1 MSTDNG
7 GESDR
12 LIGQGLALSLF
23 RTFLGS
29 GLFGAFSRSGGGLAL
44 VDGFVGRSRLL
55 SGRRLLGGGL
65 LGRSLLSRSLLS
77 GCLPSGSGLA
87 GGFLD
92 GSFLGG
98 GLSGSRLRPETRC
111 HGKEE
116 LGTDTSRGEQ
126 LL

>member
-55 SGRRLLGGGL
+55 SGRRFLGGGL
-65 LGRSLLSRSLLS
+65 LGRRLLSRRLLSGSLLS
-77 GCLPSGSGLA
+77 GSVLA
-87 GGFLD
+87 

-98 GLSGSRLRPETRC
+98 SFLCGALRGSRLGADFLRRRLP
-111 HGKEE
+111 
-116 LGTDTSRGEQ
+116 RGG
-126 LL
+126 LFPR

>member
-55 SGRRLLGGGL
+55 SGRRFLGGGL
-65 LGRSLLSRSLLS
+65 LGRSLLSRSLPR
-77 GCLPSGSGLA
+77 GRLPRGSV
-87 GGFLD
+87 LD
-92 GSFLGG
+92 GSFLAWRFIGG
-98 GLSGSRLRPETRC
+98 RICRSRLGQGFLRGRLRRGGRLRP
-111 HGKEE
+111 G
-116 LGTDTSRGEQ
+116 GGG
-126 LL
+126 

>member
-44 VDGFVGRSRLL
+44 VDGFVGRRRLL
-55 SGRRLLGGGL
+55 SGRRFLGGGL
-65 LGRSLLSRSLLS
+65 LGRSLLSRSLLR
-77 GCLPSGSGLA
+77 GSLRSDEHTSE
-87 GGFLD
+87 LQSLMRISYD
-92 GSFLGG
+92 VSFLQTKNT
-98 GLSGSRLRPETRC
+98 LNNITHSIT
-111 HGKEE
+111 
-116 LGTDTSRGEQ
+116 
-126 LL
+126 

>member
-55 SGRRLLGGGL
+55 SGRRFLGGGL
-65 LGRSLLSRSLLS
+65 LGRSLLSRLLLRGSLLR
-77 GCLPSGSGLA
+77 GSVLDGS
-87 GGFLD
+87 FLD

-98 GLSGSRLRPETRC
+98 GPSRSRLGDGFPGRPFRP
-111 HGKEE
+111 GG
-116 LGTDTSRGEQ
+116 LARRGARE
-126 LL
+126 

>member
-55 SGRRLLGGGL
+55 SGSSFLGGGL
-65 LGRSLLSRSLLS
+65 LGPSLLSRTLLSGSLLS
-77 GCLPSGSGLA
+77 GSVH
-87 GGFLD
+87 D
-92 GSFLGG
+92 GSSLQG
-98 GLSGSRLRPETRC
+98 GLLCGRPPVTPP
-111 HGKEE
+111 GA
-116 LGTDTSRGEQ
+116 G
-126 LL
+126 